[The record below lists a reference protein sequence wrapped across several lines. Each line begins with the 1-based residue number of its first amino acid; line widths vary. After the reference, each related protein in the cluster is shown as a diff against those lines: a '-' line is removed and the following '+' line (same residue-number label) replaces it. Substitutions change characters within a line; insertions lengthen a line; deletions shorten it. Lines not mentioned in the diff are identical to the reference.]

1 MAVPDAGLHGKDIRL
16 MTANGKVAAAELK
29 PLQMAM
35 QEITYREA
43 IVAALREE
51 MRRDPKTLIMGEDI
65 GALGGPFK
73 TCQGLY
79 EEFGASRVRDTP
91 IAETG
96 FVGAALG
103 LALTGYRPI
112 VEIMFADFLGVCFDQ
127 IANSI
132 AKHRFMSG
140 GRIKTPIVIRALG
153 GAGLRFGAQHSQTAE
168 SWLLSVPGLKIIC
181 PSNPEQAY
189 LMLKGAIRDDN
200 PVLVL
205 EHKALLSMKGAAPI
219 GVDDVAMPS
228 GPRVLRPGRH
238 ATIVASLAMV
248 GKALAAADRLALE
261 GIEAEVI
268 DIQVLRPLNVAPISD
283 SVRRTNILVTVEE
296 QAPTGGWSSDVV
308 ADVVSQAFDFLDAP
322 PARITLP
329 DHPLAYSPHLEDA
342 FIPSPERIAATVK
355 SLL

>member
-1 MAVPDAGLHGKDIRL
+1 
-16 MTANGKVAAAELK
+16 MTTRE
-29 PLQMAM
+29 M
-35 QEITYREA
+35 TYREA
-43 IVAALREE
+43 IVAALQEE
-51 MRRDPKTLIMGEDI
+51 MRHDSRTLIMGEDI
-65 GALGGPFK
+65 GESGGPFK

-79 EEFGASRVRDTP
+79 EEFGAARVRDTP

-127 IANSI
+127 IVNGI

-140 GRIKTPIVIRALG
+140 GKVDIPIVIRAIG
-153 GAGLRFGAQHSQTAE
+153 GAGLRFAAQHSQTAE
-168 SWLLSVPGLKIIC
+168 SWMMSVPGLKIVC
-181 PSNPEQAY
+181 PSSPAEAY
-189 LMLKGAIRDDN
+189 GMLKAAIRDNN

-205 EHKALLSMKGAAPI
+205 EHKALLSMKGPVET
-219 GVDDVAMPS
+219 GVDDVEMPT
-228 GPRVLRPGRH
+228 GPKILRHGAD

-248 GKALAAADRLALE
+248 GKALAAADQLRAE

-268 DIQVLRPLNVAPISD
+268 DIRTLRPLNVDLICD
-283 SVRRTNILVTVEE
+283 SVRRTNILVVVEE
-296 QAPTGGWSSDVV
+296 QARTGGWSSNVV
-308 ADVVSQAFDFLDAP
+308 ADVVSEAFDYLDAP

-329 DHPLAYSPHLEDA
+329 DHPMPYSPALEDA
-342 FIPSPERIAATVK
+342 MIPSPETIAATVK

>member
-1 MAVPDAGLHGKDIRL
+1 MTASEKINSAGLQPIE
-16 MTANGKVAAAELK
+16 A
-29 PLQMAM
+29 PM
-35 QEITYREA
+35 QELSYREA
-43 IVAALREE
+43 IAAALREE

-65 GALGGPFK
+65 GESGGPFK

-79 EEFGASRVRDTP
+79 EEFGAARVRDTP

-140 GRIKTPIVIRALG
+140 GRVKTPIVIRALG

-181 PSNPEQAY
+181 PSNPRQAY
-189 LMLKGAIRDDN
+189 LMLKAAIRDDN

-205 EHKALLSMKGAAPI
+205 EHKALLSMKGPVPI
-219 GVDDVAMPS
+219 GAEEAPMPT
-228 GPRVLRPGRH
+228 RPEN
-238 ATIVASLAMV
+238 
-248 GKALAAADRLALE
+248 LAAWSARDHSRQPRNGRQGSCRRRQTARLRASK
-261 GIEAEVI
+261 
-268 DIQVLRPLNVAPISD
+268 R
-283 SVRRTNILVTVEE
+283 
-296 QAPTGGWSSDVV
+296 
-308 ADVVSQAFDFLDAP
+308 
-322 PARITLP
+322 
-329 DHPLAYSPHLEDA
+329 
-342 FIPSPERIAATVK
+342 K
-355 SLL
+355 